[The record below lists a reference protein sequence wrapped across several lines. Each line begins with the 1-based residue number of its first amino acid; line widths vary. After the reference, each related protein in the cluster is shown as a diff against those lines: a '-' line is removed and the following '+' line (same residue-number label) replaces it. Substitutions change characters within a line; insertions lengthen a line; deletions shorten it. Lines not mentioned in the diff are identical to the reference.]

1 MYQTIKGIYK
11 DGIIKPL
18 EPIPVKKDV
27 EVTITFMEE
36 EPVREEKGRLKSEKN
51 LLEEWSTQ
59 GLVKL
64 PLKEIKKSI
73 HDEHPPVSLTG
84 KPLSQIIIEDRGI
97 S

>member
-1 MYQTIKGIYK
+1 M
-11 DGIIKPL
+11 

-36 EPVREEKGRLKSEKN
+36 EPIREEMVRFKSEKN
-51 LLEEWSTQ
+51 LLEEWSTK

-64 PLKEIKKSI
+64 PSKGIKKSI
-73 HDEHPPVSLTG
+73 HDEHPPVFLPG

-97 S
+97 N